1 MKRRDLYN
9 LLAGFELVK
18 DLKGVKFGYARAKNK
33 KLILAELELLDAS
46 IKEPVK
52 FSEYDKERVEL
63 CKKYCKKDEKGNP
76 VIKDQTYVGLKENI
90 KFMDELKKL
99 QEDFKEVIDERNKQK
114 QEYEKLLDE
123 EIELN
128 FHKILLENIPSDITG
143 AQLELLAPILKEE

>member
-1 MKRRDLYN
+1 
-9 LLAGFELVK
+9 
-18 DLKGVKFGYARAKNK
+18 
-33 KLILAELELLDAS
+33 
-46 IKEPVK
+46 
-52 FSEYDKERVEL
+52 
-63 CKKYCKKDEKGNP
+63 
-76 VIKDQTYVGLKENI
+76 
-90 KFMDELKKL
+90 MDELKKL